1 MLRKILLIFASA
13 VFLGGC
19 GSGEK
24 DKTSSDLDK
33 RPLVAA
39 TTTIIADIAKN
50 LAGGRM
56 LVESIMRPGEDPHIY
71 DPRPNDARLISRARI
86 VLTNGLHLEGTLDD
100 IIRNNLAADGIH
112 VALAEDSRIEP
123 IESRQYKGAPDPH
136 CWFSIPFVKVYTD
149 RAMQALIQA
158 DPEGEQLYR
167 ENARKYL
174 AALDSLDRYT
184 REAIARIP
192 PQRRVLVTAHDA
204 FHYFSREYGI
214 KVFTVIG
221 ISTDMEP
228 RPRDLENLVSLIN
241 ENKVP
246 AVFIETSVSAS
257 LNNLVRKVSQKSGA
271 AIGGVLYSDS
281 LGEQGGPAGT
291 FLEMFG
297 YNVKTITE
305 SLM

>member
-1 MLRKILLIFASA
+1 MLRKILIISTAA
-13 VFLGGC
+13 AFLGGC

-24 DKTSSDLDK
+24 DKTSADLDK
-33 RPLVAA
+33 APLLVA
-39 TTTIIADIAKN
+39 TTTIIADIAKS
-50 LAGGRM
+50 LAGERM
-56 LVESIMRPGEDPHIY
+56 RVESIMRPGEDPHIY
-71 DPRPNDARLISRARI
+71 DPRPNDARLISRAKV

-100 IIRNNLAADGIH
+100 IIRNNLASDAIH
-112 VALAEDSRIEP
+112 LALAEDSRIEP
-123 IESRQYKGAPDPH
+123 IESQQYKGAPDPH

-184 REAIARIP
+184 REAIAKIP
-192 PQRRVLVTAHDA
+192 PDQRVLVTAHDA
-204 FHYFSREYGI
+204 FHYFSMEYGI

-228 RPRDLENLVSLIN
+228 RPRDLEDLVSLIN
-241 ENKVP
+241 EYKVP

-257 LNNLVRKVSQKSGA
+257 LNNLVRKVSQKTGA

-291 FLEMFG
+291 FIEMFRH
-297 YNVKTITE
+297 NVKTITE